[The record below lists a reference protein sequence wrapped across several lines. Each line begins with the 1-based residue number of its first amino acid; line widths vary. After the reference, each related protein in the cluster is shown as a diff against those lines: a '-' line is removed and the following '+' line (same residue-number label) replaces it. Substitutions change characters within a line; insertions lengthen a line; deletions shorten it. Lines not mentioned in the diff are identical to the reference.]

1 MDYIDWQPL
10 PPSWGEIERHRRT
23 VAKRGYVP
31 KANKYA
37 GTCNCG
43 QHVKA
48 GEGAIYRVNGKW
60 HVACQQHKA
69 VALY

>member
-1 MDYIDWQPL
+1 MMGYISAPRDASQYREP
-10 PPSWGEIERHRRT
+10 RRI
-23 VAKRGYVP
+23 AKRGYTP